1 MSKPVKPGWPDPA
14 GLPFNLFG
22 ASPGAQPLAEGL
34 AGGFDLFKQF
44 WGKLPGGAALPGFLV
59 PTMDVEELDKRIKDL
74 RAAESWVEVNLTMLR
89 GTIQGLEVQ
98 RNTIAAIQS
107 FSAIADHAM
116 TAQPA
121 AAAPHSALPAG
132 WPGTQFP
139 KADPA
144 PPPPPPAEQPAATVA
159 PPDPVQEPPVAAEA
173 AGGGMLAGMAA
184 NHWLGFMQD
193 QFAKVAQAA
202 LATQAGHAGVADEP
216 AVARP
221 SARKKAGGPVA
232 KKTARR
238 AKAVRKTTG
247 T

>member
-1 MSKPVKPGWPDPA
+1 MSNPVKPGWPDPA

-22 ASPGAQPLAEGL
+22 VSPGTQPLAEGL
-34 AGGFDLFKQF
+34 AGGMDLFKQF
-44 WGKLPGGAALPGFLV
+44 WSKLPGGAALPGFLV

-116 TAQPA
+116 TAQPGA
-121 AAAPHSALPAG
+121 TAPHSTLPPG

-144 PPPPPPAEQPAATVA
+144 PSPPTEPPVATVA
-159 PPDPVQEPPVAAEA
+159 PPDPVQEPPAVAEE
-173 AGGGMLAGMAA
+173 AGGGMLAGLAA

-202 LATQAGHAGVADEP
+202 LATQAGHGGAAIEAVVAKT
-216 AVARP
+216 A
-221 SARKKAGGPVA
+221 ARKKAGGSVA

-238 AKAVRKTTG
+238 AKSVPRATG